1 VLVVLMIDRP
11 SVTPY
16 ASVYFPDVHVPFTR
30 VSEPRNR
37 SAEMSP
43 AGKTSLVV
51 ELPCDVGDDVW
62 AEADADV
69 VARVIPTL
77 RRLGWVDNRS
87 LLDNCVVRIPNAYPV
102 LDVRAEQ
109 AAAVVTEHL
118 RRIDNLTLL
127 GRNGLFRYTW

>member
-1 VLVVLMIDRP
+1 
-11 SVTPY
+11 
-16 ASVYFPDVHVPFTR
+16 
-30 VSEPRNR
+30 
-37 SAEMSP
+37 MSP

-109 AAAVVTEHL
+109 AAAVVTDHL

-127 GRNGLFRYTW
+127 GRNGLFRYTWLHGVMRMAKDAVDALE